1 MFKILSHQGKAN
13 QNNSEVSSYTPSEW
27 LRSKTQETAHA
38 GEDVEQGEYFIASGI
53 TSLYNH
59 FRNQFGGFLK
69 TGNTFTL

>member
-1 MFKILSHQGKAN
+1 MLNILSHQGNAN
-13 QNNSEVSSYTPSEW
+13 QNISEIPLDNQSEW